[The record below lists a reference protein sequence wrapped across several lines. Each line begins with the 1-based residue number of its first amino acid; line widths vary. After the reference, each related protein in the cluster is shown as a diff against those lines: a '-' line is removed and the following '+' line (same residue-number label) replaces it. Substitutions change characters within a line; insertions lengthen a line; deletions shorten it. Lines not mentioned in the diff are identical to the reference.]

1 MQLLMARTRHD
12 DISQK
17 YVFGVSPKSSSFCR
31 VLYDTKHELLKVAL
45 SLNLPLH
52 AYCANSPIQ
61 ALLAGLIGAV
71 LTLDLSI
78 IVAVAAVTVVAQ
90 VFLRELSKLYKVPL

>member
-1 MQLLMARTRHD
+1 MMTFPTSMCSGFLR
-12 DISQK
+12 
-17 YVFGVSPKSSSFCR
+17 SP
-31 VLYDTKHELLKVAL
+31 LYLSCIVRYLGTTKHELLKVAL